1 MIMEYIS
8 AEILEA
14 AGGERL
20 GIKKLITVQS
30 LRKGI

>member
-1 MIMEYIS
+1 MEYIS

-14 AGGERL
+14 AGEKL
-20 GIKKLITVQS
+20 EKKKLITVQS